1 MNKVKA
7 YLKPL
12 FIVALIM
19 LLLIPQT
26 SIMNLISERNNWHA
40 DAMSNI
46 EKSWPGKQIVAG
58 PFLAIP
64 YEVSGQNSSPSDWKI
79 RGHHADVII
88 LIPEQL
94 DIQGNL
100 QSHLRSRG
108 IHKVP
113 VYDANLHIKGSFSTK
128 PLQNIISNSTN
139 KNQTIN
145 WKQPVLS
152 YLIKDQRGITSQP
165 VISWNKTDLSFT
177 PGFALAD
184 KQSGMHVKM
193 AAFNDA
199 LPSALEF
206 SFNLNLQGM
215 QQLEFSQTAKEMRVN
230 LDSDWPH
237 PGFIGAYLPTQRE
250 ISNKGFTA
258 NWRSSAFSNHAEE
271 MQEAA
276 VTGDW
281 SKIMGN
287 TAGVNLVQ
295 PVDAYHLSERSIKY
309 AQLLIILTFV
319 AMVLFE
325 LFKKLRIHPIQYA
338 FIGIELTLFYLL
350 LISLSEHLSFGLSY
364 ALATLAS
371 TGLLT
376 LYFIA
381 ILKSKKT
388 GSLFGGSLIALY
400 AVLYGILQAED
411 HALLM
416 GSLLIFAVLALLMLT
431 TRHIN
436 WYQITESYHPSDKN
450 DGDIVEAKN

>member
-1 MNKVKA
+1 MHKAKA
-7 YLKPL
+7 YLKPV

-26 SIMNLISERNNWHA
+26 SIMNLINERNHWHA
-40 DAMSNI
+40 DAMNSI
-46 EKSWPGKQIVAG
+46 EKSWPGKQIIAG

-64 YEVSGQNSSPSDWKI
+64 YEISGQNTTHSEWKI
-79 RGHHADVII
+79 KGNQADVII
-88 LIPEQL
+88 LIPEKL

-100 QSHLRSRG
+100 QSHLRYRG
-108 IHKVP
+108 IHKIP

-128 PLQNIISNSTN
+128 PLQNIVSNRTN
-139 KNQTIN
+139 KNQTIS

-184 KQSGMHVKM
+184 KQSGMHATI
-193 AAFNDA
+193 AAFNED
-199 LPSALEF
+199 LPSVLEF

-215 QQLEFSQTAKEMRVN
+215 QQLEFAQTAKEIRIN

-271 MQEAA
+271 MQKAA

-287 TAGVNLVQ
+287 TAGVSLVQ

-338 FIGIELTLFYLL
+338 FIGVELTLFYLL

-388 GSLFGGSLIALY
+388 GSVFGASLVALY

-416 GSLLIFAVLALLMLT
+416 GSLLIFAVLALLMLA

-436 WYQITESYHPSDKN
+436 WYEITGSYPPNDK
-450 DGDIVEAKN
+450 DDADTTEVKD